1 MKILSI
7 GNSFSQDAQRY
18 LHAIAKQDGVALKAV
33 NLYIGGCSLRSH
45 YLNMLDDKA
54 AYDFEFNGEKTG
66 IKVSI
71 RQALESDD
79 WDYITLQQA
88 SHFSDRYQ
96 TYTPYAEALA
106 EYIRKYCPHA
116 KLLVHQT
123 WAYEQG
129 SARLMEKMGYSTPE
143 EMLAQARDC
152 YARMAKAIEAD
163 AIIPC
168 GEAMLLAS
176 RSGME
181 RVHRDTY
188 HASKGAGRYLL
199 ALCWYK
205 LLTEKDITNNDFN
218 EFDEPVSE
226 EERQIVINAV
236 NAVSK

>member
-1 MKILSI
+1 MEQSI
-7 GNSFSQDAQRY
+7 ACRVPARVTAVMDALERAGHRGY
-18 LHAIAKQDGVALKAV
+18 LV
-33 NLYIGGCSLRSH
+33 GGSLRDLLLGTVPH
-45 YLNMLDDKA
+45 
-54 AYDFEFNGEKTG
+54 DFDLTTN
-66 IKVSI
+66 
-71 RQALESDD
+71 A
-79 WDYITLQQA
+79 
-88 SHFSDRYQ
+88 
-96 TYTPYAEALA
+96 
-106 EYIRKYCPHA
+106 
-116 KLLVHQT
+116 
-123 WAYEQG
+123 
-129 SARLMEKMGYSTPE
+129 TPE
-143 EMLAQARDC
+143 EMLERARDC
-152 YARMAKAIEAD
+152 YAHMAKAIEAD